1 MKHFAY
7 KHRRYKVDDDGKI
20 YQWRALDN
28 TFQMAW
34 RPMRDLELEAEI
46 RSALEKKE
54 NDNGN

>member
-7 KHRRYKVDDDGKI
+7 KHRRYKIDDAGRI

-46 RSALEKKE
+46 RSVLEKKE
-54 NDNGN
+54 NDNE